1 MNIWSTISRYGTV
14 LVLLVAIFVY
24 FSVSQSNFFTSAN
37 LQNMLAGLS
46 ILWVVS
52 VGMTFVVLT
61 GGIDLSVGALLA
73 LSGLILSKLFNGAGI
88 PALLA
93 VLLTI
98 AVAML
103 IGGGVNGVLIG
114 RAGLS
119 FFVVTLGTMS
129 IYFGIVNI
137 WSKTQT
143 SYVNSSLVDGI
154 GYGKGLGVATPIWIM
169 IGTFLAAFVILRWTY
184 FGRDIYAVGGN
195 IDAARLSG
203 IRVSRTLIAAYAV
216 AGLCSGLAGVIQAG
230 RLGAA
235 SPLVGQDIPLN
246 AAAGVLL
253 GGTSF
258 TGGVGG
264 VTGTAVGVLFIG
276 VLQNG
281 LSIAGI
287 SSFWQEVVVGAI
299 LVLAIGIDRL
309 QQNPSGRFRRRGGA
323 SAHGPTSQAEPV
335 NE

>member
-1 MNIWSTISRYGTV
+1 M
-14 LVLLVAIFVY
+14 
-24 FSVSQSNFFTSAN
+24 
-37 LQNMLAGLS
+37 
-46 ILWVVS
+46 
-52 VGMTFVVLT
+52 
-61 GGIDLSVGALLA
+61 
-73 LSGLILSKLFNGAGI
+73 
-88 PALLA
+88 
-93 VLLTI
+93 
-98 AVAML
+98 
-103 IGGGVNGVLIG
+103 
-114 RAGLS
+114 
-119 FFVVTLGTMS
+119 
-129 IYFGIVNI
+129 
-137 WSKTQT
+137 
-143 SYVNSSLVDGI
+143 
-154 GYGKGLGVATPIWIM
+154 
-169 IGTFLAAFVILRWTY
+169 
-184 FGRDIYAVGGN
+184 
-195 IDAARLSG
+195 
-203 IRVSRTLIAAYAV
+203 
-216 AGLCSGLAGVIQAG
+216 IQAG